1 MKTVTA
7 MLATA
12 AFLAADVSA
21 STGEIAL
28 AFEQEEPTLAYKLRQ
43 DYGAEYGDEYG
54 AEGDEE
60 EVADDGAA
68 DEADEEEAD
77 EDSEE
82 KEKPDSEKTV
92 AELL

>member
-21 STGEIAL
+21 STGEIVL

-43 DYGAEYGDEYG
+43 DYG